1 MRPFRLTGLVLVLM
15 LLAAACGQKDG
26 VALSARGG
34 GAGTG
39 GGAGFGGEGAAE
51 DFVPGEAEPVDPA
64 APVEPSPGDAGAPAA
79 PAPGA
84 APKPGGSGQTTGGGG
99 APSGETSGGT
109 PAPAAGPNDKNG
121 VSEKELVIGIH
132 APVTGAAPF
141 PQAAFEESVDVYWNA
156 KGPVHGRQ
164 VKIVFR
170 NDEFNPS
177 RAVQVCREMV
187 EKHKVFLLVGGGG
200 ADQIT
205 ACAKYANQVGVP
217 YLSSGVNQ
225 NGLEN
230 LKTYFALSL
239 TYAQQSP
246 VLATLVK
253 NKLGKTKI
261 AIVVADTSSFA
272 DARASMAKASTD
284 AGLEIV
290 YNKTIPKNA
299 SQSESLTAAREVQ
312 ASGAE
317 AVYFLTAPTVF
328 FQFAQQASGQGYNP
342 QYVGPGISGGL
353 NDVAKAGCPG
363 IGEARFLSP
372 FPQLDDPTAAEY
384 QAAYKRQHNK
394 EGGDIGFAL
403 WGLNALLSEMFN
415 GAGKDLGRAKF
426 MATLQSG
433 QPFGGSIYPQVKYA
447 PGKPFG
453 GTAMHLLKAN
463 CASTPP
469 VYVTEAKNVSRF

>member
-1 MRPFRLTGLVLVLM
+1 MRPLRLTGLVLVLM
-15 LLAAACGQKDG
+15 LLAGACGQKEG
-26 VALSARGG
+26 VALSAGG
-34 GAGTG
+34 GAVQTG
-39 GGAGFGGEGAAE
+39 DGAVAGDGALE
-51 DFVPGEAEPVDPA
+51 EITPGDEVPVDPA
-64 APVEPSPGDAGAPAA
+64 APVDPSAGGAGAPAA

-84 APKPGGSGQTTGGGG
+84 APKPGGSGKTTGGGA
-99 APSGETSGGT
+99 APSGESGGGT

-141 PQAAFEESVDVYWNA
+141 PQAAFEESVDVYWKA

-272 DARASMAKASTD
+272 DARASMAKASAD
-284 AGLEIV
+284 VGLEIV

-342 QYVGPGISGGL
+342 HYVGPGISGGL

-363 IGEARFLSP
+363 IGDARFLSP

-384 QAAYKRQHNK
+384 QAAYNKQHGK
-394 EGGDIGFAL
+394 DGGDIGFAL
-403 WGLNALLSEMFN
+403 WGLNALLAEMFN
-415 GAGKDLGRAKF
+415 ASGKDLGRAKF

-447 PGKPFG
+447 QGRPFG

-463 CASTPP
+463 CAAAPP
-469 VYVTEAKNVSRF
+469 VYVTEAKNVTGF

>member
-1 MRPFRLTGLVLVLM
+1 MRGLRLTGLILVLM
-15 LLAAACGQKDG
+15 LVAAACGQKEG
-26 VALSARGG
+26 VALSAGG
-34 GAGTG
+34 GAVAPSDGS
-39 GGAGFGGEGAAE
+39 GAGDGAVAE
-51 DFVPGEAEPVDPA
+51 ITPGDAATVDPA
-64 APVEPSPGDAGAPAA
+64 APSEPTAGGAAA
-79 PAPGA
+79 PTGAAPGA
-84 APKPGGSGQTTGGGG
+84 APKPGGSGQTTSGGS
-99 APSGETSGGT
+99 APSAGSGGGT

-121 VSEKELVIGIH
+121 VSDKELVIGIH

-141 PQAAFEESVDVYWNA
+141 PQAAFEESVEVYWKA

-164 VKIVFR
+164 VKIQFR

-177 RAVQVCREMV
+177 RAVQVCRELV
-187 EKHKVFLLVGGGG
+187 EKEKVFLLVGGGG

-225 NGLEN
+225 NGLDT
-230 LKTYFALSL
+230 LKSYFALSL

-253 NKLGKTKI
+253 NKLAKTKI

-272 DARASMAKASTD
+272 DARTSMAKAATD

-299 SQSESLTAAREVQ
+299 SQSESLTAAQEVQ
-312 ASGAE
+312 TSGAE
-317 AVYFLTAPTVF
+317 AVYFLSSPTVF
-328 FQFAQQASGQGYNP
+328 FQFAQNASGQGYNP
-342 QYVGPGISGGL
+342 LYVGPGISGGL
-353 NDVAKAGCPG
+353 NDVATAGCPG

-372 FPQLDDPTAAEY
+372 FPQLDDPAAADY
-384 QAAYKRQHNK
+384 QAAYNKQHNK
-394 EGGDIGFAL
+394 NGGDIGFAL
-403 WGLNALLSEMFN
+403 WGLNSLLSEMFN
-415 GAGKDLGRAKF
+415 ATGPDLGRAKF

-433 QPFGGSIYPQVKYA
+433 QPFGGSIYPQAKYG

-463 CASTPP
+463 CGSSPP
-469 VYVTEAKNVSRF
+469 KYVTEAKNVTGF